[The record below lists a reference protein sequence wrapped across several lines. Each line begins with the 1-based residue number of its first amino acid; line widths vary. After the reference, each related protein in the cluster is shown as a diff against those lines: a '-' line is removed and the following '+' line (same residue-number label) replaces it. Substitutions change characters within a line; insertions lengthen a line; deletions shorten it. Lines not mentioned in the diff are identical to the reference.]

1 MKIDIESYALS
12 CGDREIAD
20 LADESSA
27 VFRVHGDELDRDS
40 VMLLMAAHNAAPAH
54 LSLRH
59 VQQDLHQTGDCYFFV
74 GSQKNPGDRKV
85 FHIRD
90 FPLHA
95 CSPWHPNISRRL
107 DPLVGPLFNV

>member
-12 CGDREIAD
+12 CGDCEIAD

-27 VFRVHGDELDRDS
+27 VFRVHSDELDRDS

-59 VQQDLHQTGDCYFFV
+59 VPEDLHQTPNRHFFL
-74 GSQKNPGDRKV
+74 GSQKDPAHREV
-85 FHIRD
+85 FHLGND
-90 FPLHA
+90 P
-95 CSPWHPNISRRL
+95 PHP
-107 DPLVGPLFNV
+107 PPPCHPK

>member
-1 MKIDIESYALS
+1 MKIDIECYALS
-12 CGDREIAD
+12 CGDCEIAD

-40 VMLLMAAHNAAPAH
+40 VMLLMAAHDAAPAH

-59 VQQDLHQTGDCYFFV
+59 VQEDLHQTANCYFFL
-74 GSQKNPGDRKV
+74 GSQKDPADRKV

-90 FPLHA
+90 FPLHSRPP
-95 CSPWHPNISRRL
+95 CTQKISWRL
-107 DPLVGPLFNV
+107 DPRV